1 MKKQVML
8 GIIVGTAVI
17 AIPVSVNAPSKN
29 QPILTLNSADATV
42 RMLK

>member
-1 MKKQVML
+1 MEAIMKRQIML

-29 QPILTLNSADATV
+29 QPIRPLTV